1 MTKFFIFAAY
11 VGLYSFVLCVQF
23 CRRYNWNQMPLLI
36 LIFHANYLLI
46 FVVMIVL
53 FECVKSLHHREYP
66 NYLENESTLNYQIGM
81 MI

>member
-11 VGLYSFVLCVQF
+11 IGLYSLVLCFQF
-23 CRRYNWNQMPLLI
+23 GRRYELNEMPLLI

-46 FVVMIVL
+46 FVMLIVL
-53 FECVKSLHHREYP
+53 FECVQSLHFRECS
-66 NYLENESTLNYQIGM
+66 NYLEDFESTLNYKIY